1 MRELYELEKI
11 YSYDENVLYSIK
23 KWYSVVLDVVGPE
36 AAENYYKL
44 FSEKETYDTIKK
56 YKTQGGLIVYHISRA
71 IFHEYKFDK
80 NYKSFANKLLK
91 FFDKPK
97 IVKISEKYEERF
109 SEKIFYWVLRPIL
122 ENERNK
128 STILKSNKFKKIFY
142 SIVIP
147 FIETKAISKS
157 EKIAD
162 IFLKDENYK
171 ILKMYFDEEKI
182 LREILYNLGVHSSD
196 MNYKLFLNVL
206 SEPYTKKV
214 LSENKD
220 CFNNIITL
228 AFLTGNLKEFKKFLE
243 FYKKHSNPDL
253 KL

>member
-80 NYKSFANKLLK
+80 NYKSFANKLIK

-128 STILKSNKFKKIFY
+128 STILK
-142 SIVIP
+142 
-147 FIETKAISKS
+147 
-157 EKIAD
+157 
-162 IFLKDENYK
+162 
-171 ILKMYFDEEKI
+171 
-182 LREILYNLGVHSSD
+182 
-196 MNYKLFLNVL
+196 
-206 SEPYTKKV
+206 
-214 LSENKD
+214 
-220 CFNNIITL
+220 
-228 AFLTGNLKEFKKFLE
+228 
-243 FYKKHSNPDL
+243 
-253 KL
+253 